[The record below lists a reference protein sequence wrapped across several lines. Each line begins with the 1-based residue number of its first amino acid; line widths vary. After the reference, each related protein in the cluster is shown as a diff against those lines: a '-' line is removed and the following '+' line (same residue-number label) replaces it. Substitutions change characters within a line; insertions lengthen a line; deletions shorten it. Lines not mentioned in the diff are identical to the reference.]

1 MPDRVCATTT
11 ALVPW
16 GLVATLAAGPL
27 LAGCALLEPMLPYG
41 PTDAYGPAEVGA
53 DGGARPEVELPEE
66 ALTLSRAV
74 EIALANNPSLAAR
87 QWETEAAD
95 AARNVARAEALP
107 HVSAVAGYTH
117 GEDPLKISPPGP
129 PFVVS
134 RNVMSAGLV
143 VRMSLFTGGRIV
155 SRIQAAELL
164 EKAATHRL
172 ARTREELV
180 FNVTSVYCRI
190 LAQRHVIE
198 SIRFSRKTLREHL
211 DRVEAL
217 VAQQQAAPVDRLR
230 TEVRLADVE
239 EQLVRA
245 TNLLEIQKRTLVN
258 LLGIEGPADDM
269 AVAGE
274 LTPDGDDDPRPLE
287 VLLEAAFADRDDYL
301 AAKRSLEAQARRV
314 DVARAAYWPD
324 VFLQGT
330 YGADWDAADWGRSED
345 VATVGVG
352 VEVPLFE
359 GGRIPA
365 RIREERSRLAA
376 AQEALRE
383 LRLRIRLE
391 VETAR
396 LNLASARERVEAT
409 RKAIEKGKESLRIER
424 LKYRNAK
431 ASITDVLDAQDD
443 LLNAQTNYY
452 HALADHH
459 VATAELRRAI
469 GQEGA
474 AE

>member
-1 MPDRVCATTT
+1 VADRFST
-11 ALVPW
+11 
-16 GLVATLAAGPL
+16 TLAQPPPTGLAALLAALPF
-27 LAGCALLEPMLPYG
+27 LAGCVLLEPTNPYG
-41 PTDAYGPAEVGA
+41 PTDAY
-53 DGGARPEVELPEE
+53 ARPPIASDAADAPASDLPDGPL
-66 ALTLSRAV
+66 ALD
-74 EIALANNPSLAAR
+74 EIIGIALSNNPTVAAR
-87 QWETEAAD
+87 RWDTEAAD
-95 AARNVARAEALP
+95 AARDVARAEALP

-134 RNVMSAGLV
+134 RNLMSAGLV
-143 VRMSLFTGGRIV
+143 VRMPLFTGGRIV

-198 SIRFSRKTLREHL
+198 SIRFSRETLREHL

-217 VAQQQAAPVDRLR
+217 VAQEQAAPVDRLR

-245 TNLLEIQKRTLVN
+245 TNLLEIQKRALVN
-258 LLGIEGPADDM
+258 LLGVEGPADGLE
-269 AVAGE
+269 VAGE
-274 LTPDGDDDPRPLE
+274 LEPAGDEGPRPLE
-287 VLLEAAFADRDDYL
+287 ALFEAAFADRDDLL
-301 AAKRSLEAQARRV
+301 AARRSLEAQARRV

-330 YGADWDAADWGRSED
+330 YGADWDAADWRRSED

-365 RIREERSRLAA
+365 RIREERSRLAS

-396 LNLASARERVEAT
+396 LNLASARERVQAT
-409 RKAIEKGKESLRIER
+409 RKAIEQGKESLRIER

-459 VATAELRRAI
+459 VATAELKRAI

>member
-1 MPDRVCATTT
+1 LPDSPFTTT
-11 ALVPW
+11 ATLRPPV
-16 GLVATLAAGPL
+16 VAVSLACLHL
-27 LAGCALLEPMLPYG
+27 LAGCALLEPTDPYRSVSSYA
-41 PTDAYGPAEVGA
+41 PPAA
-53 DGGARPEVELPEE
+53 DSEAARVPAAGLPEGP
-66 ALTLSRAV
+66 LTLDRV
-74 EIALANNPSLAAR
+74 LEIALANNPTVAAR
-87 QWETEAAD
+87 RWETEAAD
-95 AARNVARAEALP
+95 AGRDAARAEAFP

-117 GEDPLKISPPGP
+117 GEDPMSISPPGP
-129 PFVVS
+129 PFVVT

-143 VRMSLFTGGRIV
+143 VRMPLFTGGRIV
-155 SRIQAAELL
+155 NRIRAADLL
-164 EKAATHRL
+164 EKAAAHRL

-180 FNVTSVYCRI
+180 FNVTSVYCRL

-211 DRVEAL
+211 DRVNAL
-217 VAQQQAAPVDRLR
+217 VAQEQAAPVDRLR

-245 TNLLEIQKRTLVN
+245 RNLLEIQKRTLVN
-258 LLGIEGPADDM
+258 LLGVEGAPDDI

-274 LTPDGDDDPRPLE
+274 LPPAEDEAPRPVEALLE
-287 VLLEAAFADRDDYL
+287 VAFAERDDYL

-314 DVARAAYWPD
+314 DAARAEYWPD

-330 YGADWDAADWGRSED
+330 YGADWDAADWRRSED
-345 VATVGVG
+345 AATVGVG

-376 AQEALRE
+376 AQETLRE

-396 LNLASARERVEAT
+396 LNVESARERVRAT
-409 RKAIEKGKESLRIER
+409 AKAIEQGKESLRIER
-424 LKYRNAK
+424 LKYQNAK
-431 ASITDVLDAQDD
+431 ASITDVLDAQAD
-443 LLNAQTNYY
+443 LLGAQTNYY

-459 VATAELRRAI
+459 VAAAQLRWAI
-469 GQEGA
+469 GKEGP